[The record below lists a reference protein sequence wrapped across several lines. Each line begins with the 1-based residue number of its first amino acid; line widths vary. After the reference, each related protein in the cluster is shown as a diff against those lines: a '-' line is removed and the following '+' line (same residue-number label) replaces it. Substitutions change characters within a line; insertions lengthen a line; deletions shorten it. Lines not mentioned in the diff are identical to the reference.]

1 MKSINEWWAYGNFQ
15 KMLWKMSTPWAQKLM
30 LFAVITQTLSKKI
43 TFETLLLQ
51 TLTTF
56 FCTFYLFDSFVIH
69 HYTSLVPNPC
79 WHFKIFVTFL
89 NILLSIDL
97 IPSRNS
103 VFKCKYPDKV
113 TAYHMCVS
121 TKSYTLHI
129 YVHENRE
136 WIFRQNLIFA
146 IDIPTPPLWYRY
158 QYNVVEWRYMFVCMY
173 IPRHVNYTNMIDL
186 WMPNRFPSV
195 HRFCCF
201 FIVFHFRINR
211 NTKWPLFHLSYCCCC
226 CFFCL
231 LIFLCVNSVCK
242 LCVWL
247 WFDISVEA
255 DNGFGHLG
263 VFICWGI

>member
-1 MKSINEWWAYGNFQ
+1 M
-15 KMLWKMSTPWAQKLM
+15 
-30 LFAVITQTLSKKI
+30 
-43 TFETLLLQ
+43 
-51 TLTTF
+51 
-56 FCTFYLFDSFVIH
+56 CTV
-69 HYTSLVPNPC
+69 
-79 WHFKIFVTFL
+79 
-89 NILLSIDL
+89 
-97 IPSRNS
+97 
-103 VFKCKYPDKV
+103 
-113 TAYHMCVS
+113 CVS

-158 QYNVVEWRYMFVCMY
+158 QYNVVEWRYMFVHGLY

-211 NTKWPLFHLSYCCCC
+211 NTKWPLFHLSYYC

-231 LIFLCVNSVCK
+231 LIFLCVNSVCG
-242 LCVWL
+242 
-247 WFDISVEA
+247 FDLIFLLRLIMDLV
-255 DNGFGHLG
+255 LLL